1 MYKTLTAQT
10 IHYFARPQA
19 RVLRQPLSIPAAW
32 KGSALSQRSDWRES
46 LTDADVAEIDHA
58 VAVAKGTR
66 KPMGELT
73 KEDFPLP
80 KLSKKIARW
89 RRFFRISWILLQ
101 DIQMEKN
108 SCEHG

>member
-19 RVLRQPLSIPAAW
+19 RVLREPLINRAAW
-32 KGSALSQRSDWRES
+32 KGSEIAQIGDWRET

-58 VAVAKGTR
+58 VTVARGTR
-66 KPMGELT
+66 KPLGDLT

-80 KLSKKIARW
+80 TLSKKID
-89 RRFFRISWILLQ
+89 S
-101 DIQMEKN
+101 
-108 SCEHG
+108 